1 MISPLGQSSG
11 HGLTSA
17 GFNTPILGG
26 TDAKGGSDKAK
37 CKAQNKMFSCYSRT
51 IIRYMC
57 STCMLCY
64 V

>member
-11 HGLTSA
+11 HRLTSA

-37 CKAQNKMFSCYSRT
+37 RKAQNKMFSC
-51 IIRYMC
+51 
-57 STCMLCY
+57 
-64 V
+64 